1 MSLIPTTLY
10 IQGGPGLNTAVE
22 RAWFGDQLPIQWW
35 EQPRFAAD
43 TPAAFESTVDAAIG
57 QLGQLARKRNGAIN
71 IVAWS
76 FGARLAVEV
85 AHRAPENIASI
96 TLLAPTLC
104 LEKSFLRLAKLLSA
118 HGLGGEALQ
127 SAINSIHVA
136 DRHEHFVKLVIA
148 LLSIPN
154 LFRNYWA
161 PNAEASCT
169 RHLTEAAK
177 TDWFD
182 FATFAAISRDIFDR
196 PLITKE
202 LTEIR
207 SIRIVAGRHDPYFE
221 PDVDLS
227 VWRALFPGALVDI
240 VDAGHMIP
248 FERPATEWLMV

>member
-1 MSLIPTTLY
+1 MTPEWGMRYYVSDAGSL
-10 IQGGPGLNTAVE
+10 VV
-22 RAWFGDQLPIQWW
+22 LPPPPSLPD
-35 EQPRFAAD
+35 PR
-43 TPAAFESTVDAAIG
+43 V
-57 QLGQLARKRNGAIN
+57 
-71 IVAWS
+71 
-76 FGARLAVEV
+76 
-85 AHRAPENIASI
+85 PE
-96 TLLAPTLC
+96 P
-104 LEKSFLRLAKLLSA
+104 
-118 HGLGGEALQ
+118 H
-127 SAINSIHVA
+127 HVA